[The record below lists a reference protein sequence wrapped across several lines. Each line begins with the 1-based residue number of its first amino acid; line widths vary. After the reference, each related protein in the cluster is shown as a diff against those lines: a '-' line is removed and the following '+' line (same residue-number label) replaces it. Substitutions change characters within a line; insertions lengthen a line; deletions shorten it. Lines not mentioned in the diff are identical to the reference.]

1 MSNGHTYAG
10 WFVVD
15 VRLLGFVLLIS
26 AFLTLGIIALFF
38 RGRRWH
44 EYVTGFVTI
53 FIAVLV
59 VSVLVFNRIA
69 SYPVFLIEAM
79 FPFP

>member
-1 MSNGHTYAG
+1 MTGHTYAG

-15 VRLLGFVLLIS
+15 VRLLGFVVLIS
-26 AFLTLGIIALFF
+26 VFLTLGVLALFF

-44 EYVTGFVTI
+44 EYLSAFVSI
-53 FIAVLV
+53 FVLVLV
-59 VSVLVFNRIA
+59 VTVLIFNKIA
-69 SYPVFLIEAM
+69 SYPVFLIEEM

>member
-1 MSNGHTYAG
+1 MSPHTYAG

-15 VRLLGFVLLIS
+15 VRLLGFVVLIS
-26 AFLTLGIIALFF
+26 VFLTLGVLALFF

-44 EYVTGFVTI
+44 EYVSAFVSI
-53 FIAVLV
+53 FVLVLV
-59 VSVLVFNRIA
+59 VTVLVFNKIA
-69 SYPVFLIEAM
+69 SYPVFLIEEM

>member
-1 MSNGHTYAG
+1 MSGYTYDG

-15 VRLLGFVLLIS
+15 VRLLIFVVLIS
-26 AFLTLGIIALFF
+26 LFMTLGILALVF

-44 EYVTGFVTI
+44 EYVTAFVSI
-53 FIAVLV
+53 FILVLGV
-59 VSVLVFNRIA
+59 TVLVFNQIA
-69 SYPVFLIEAM
+69 SYPVFMIEEV